1 MYFCRTICFQVLRV
15 LNFLYLTDKKSVC
28 DYMHKEEAIF
38 CLKTV
43 YNSFPVNV
51 VTFDS
56 SALNGYQVIV
66 NVDSELDRNTVKE
79 IAKQLNLAIKSSGSD
94 LILYKP

>member
-1 MYFCRTICFQVLRV
+1 
-15 LNFLYLTDKKSVC
+15 
-28 DYMHKEEAIF
+28 MHKEEAIF

-66 NVDSELDRNTVKE
+66 NVDSELTKTLLKKLQN
-79 IAKQLNLAIKSSGSD
+79 S
-94 LILYKP
+94 LI